1 LQSFGSNLKEL
12 LVPRSVW
19 CLAALLT
26 LLPPP
31 RVAAQLRPPYQVG
44 VHAGFDF
51 TNGGTDNRRIGVQGS
66 IPLRW
71 LLTLDP
77 AFSYLY
83 DFPDDPT
90 GTVDGSAWQ
99 GYLTVRVHPFGPES
113 FLSLGYGLTVVHAS
127 VHATDG
133 SFSGSDTDATDVAV
147 LGVTLPKG
155 RVRPFAEVYAL
166 DLLERRSAVGG
177 HLLAGVNVRLP

>member
-1 LQSFGSNLKEL
+1 M
-12 LVPRSVW
+12 PRSVW

-26 LLPPP
+26 LLPPAQA
-31 RVAAQLRPPYQVG
+31 AAQLRPPPYQVG
-44 VHAGFDF
+44 VHAGVRLHQ
-51 TNGGTDNRRIGVQGS
+51 RRDRQPPDRRPGLDPSPLAPHAQPGVQL
-66 IPLRW
+66 PLR
-71 LLTLDP
+71 LP
-77 AFSYLY
+77 
-83 DFPDDPT
+83 PDDPT

-155 RVRPFAEVYAL
+155 RVRPFTEVYAL